1 MRHFVKLQ
9 LSLVLSILF
18 ICSSVTA
25 QIKNTSLIVDIPFEE
40 NEYIA
45 DLKVIDLN
53 NDGADELIVM
63 TGWDGLHLYAFRWYN
78 DHFQNIWSINQGYT
92 YNAYGMQV
100 ADFDNDGKEDLLV
113 SWDGMGNPGKYL
125 SYYKNYGDIFVD
137 QGPLI
142 LHCPDETFCAH
153 DLNGDSLVDL
163 ATGSVY
169 SNSGFSIQLYKHNS
183 INQTVQYLGLIPDA
197 TNGSNLVKALNMNND
212 DKMDIL
218 GAEKYS
224 GILYTYLNEGDF
236 NFTQTFIHQFSNRI
250 HTIET
255 ADFNNDG
262 FEDFVAGEYNSKLHF
277 FRNEGDGEFELVF
290 ASSEDENWNET
301 EATDINHDGKPDVI
315 AQSYKGHIYLFK
327 NLGDFTFEEMIYPEP
342 DTVSYNMTLG
352 DFDGNGEVDIVYGI
366 NPAHVVFDVLSSF
379 IPVSVHKQN
388 IKKDEG
394 LSISQNVPNP
404 FQDFT
409 TIGLEL
415 NHSKTGVLTIF
426 DQTGKIIISYPVEPS
441 MNKIEITS
449 ESLKPGV
456 YFYQLRADDGTSE
469 TKKMVKIN

>member
-1 MRHFVKLQ
+1 
-9 LSLVLSILF
+9 
-18 ICSSVTA
+18 
-25 QIKNTSLIVDIPFEE
+25 
-40 NEYIA
+40 
-45 DLKVIDLN
+45 
-53 NDGADELIVM
+53 
-63 TGWDGLHLYAFRWYN
+63 
-78 DHFQNIWSINQGYT
+78 
-92 YNAYGMQV
+92 
-100 ADFDNDGKEDLLV
+100 
-113 SWDGMGNPGKYL
+113 
-125 SYYKNYGDIFVD
+125 
-137 QGPLI
+137 
-142 LHCPDETFCAH
+142 
-153 DLNGDSLVDL
+153 
-163 ATGSVY
+163 
-169 SNSGFSIQLYKHNS
+169 
-183 INQTVQYLGLIPDA
+183 
-197 TNGSNLVKALNMNND
+197 
-212 DKMDIL
+212 
-218 GAEKYS
+218 

-415 NHSKTGVLTIF
+415 NHSKTGVLIIF
-426 DQTGKIIISYPVEPS
+426 DQTGKIIISYPVEHL
-441 MNKIEITS
+441 MNKIEITC